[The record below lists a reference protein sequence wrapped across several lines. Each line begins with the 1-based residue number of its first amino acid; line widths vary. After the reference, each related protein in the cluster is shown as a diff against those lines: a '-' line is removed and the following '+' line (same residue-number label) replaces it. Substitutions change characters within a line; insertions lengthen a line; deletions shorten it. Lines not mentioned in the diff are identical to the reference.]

1 MTRVAI
7 GLFAVI
13 LASCATEVES
23 PVRLRPDAV
32 RAELLDHIDAG
43 HPERAVQRITALR
56 REEVLPPNELDSF
69 LGDAVDSIRRE
80 YDAAREEGRPR
91 DALRAYNNLVV
102 LGVEERDTELV
113 SRLYAEYAEDL
124 AADGNEPAA
133 LSVFLRAPSLS
144 SLPEDALARAA
155 SIAVGLNNR
164 HAASLLV
171 EVLGRDW
178 RGENPDVVGFAS
190 GETNAVEM
198 SEGVVTVWVNRG
210 IRLESGMGVPDRVI
224 GSGFFIDP
232 RGYIVTNYHV
242 ISSEVDPEYE
252 GYSRLYVRLPADP
265 DTRIPARVVGYSRI
279 FDVALLKIEVD
290 APYVFSFTDIRSLEP
305 GSRIMAIGSPGG
317 LENSVTSGIISAVG
331 RRFLQMGDAMQVD
344 VPINPGSS
352 GGPLLDRQGRLVG
365 VVFAGIE
372 QFEGVN
378 FAIPSYWVHSFL
390 PDLYDGGEVV
400 VPWMGVAVE
409 RRADGLEVS
418 YVANDSPADEAGIV
432 VGDVLTRFG
441 EWPARDISAA
451 QSYLLSHEP
460 GSLIELE
467 WLRDGDATRGLLSLV
482 ERPSSP
488 VEEALE
494 ADLHDRLYPVLFG
507 MRVRRIGGF
516 SLRQN
521 YRITRVY
528 PGSVADETGI
538 TAGDTFVERDF
549 DFDDE
554 LDIVYLRMFIQKR
567 TEGFMQTGIQLG
579 AYVERDNL
587 L

>member
-7 GLFAVI
+7 ALFAVI

-113 SRLYAEYAEDL
+113 SRLYAAYAEDL

-133 LSVFLRAPSLS
+133 LSVLLRAPSLS

-164 HAASLLV
+164 YAASLLV

-178 RGENPDVVGFAS
+178 RGENPDVVAFAS
-190 GETNAVEM
+190 GETSAVEM

>member
-164 HAASLLV
+164 YAASLLV

-178 RGENPDVVGFAS
+178 RGENPEVVAFAS
-190 GETNAVEM
+190 GETSAVEM

-451 QSYLLSHEP
+451 QSYLLSHGP